1 MRKKFLILALVA
13 TGVLTLSFTAVPAAS
28 QATDVIEFVK
38 SENAVIKQTLK
49 FSDGSDDVVIYYKK
63 DGDGY
68 SAWSKTDLRKQDPK
82 RLSLVEKTV
91 IEKAEAVE
99 GECYYEARSLDK
111 VISDGGV
118 LYGLYGKYI
127 NL

>member
-1 MRKKFLILALVA
+1 M
-13 TGVLTLSFTAVPAAS
+13 LTLSFTAVPAAS

-38 SENAVIKQTLK
+38 SENAIIKQTLK

-63 DGDGY
+63 DNGGY

-82 RLSLVEKTV
+82 RLSMIEKTV
-91 IEKAEAVE
+91 IEKVDAVE
-99 GECYYEARSLDK
+99 GECYYKAGSLGK
-111 VISDGGV
+111 AISDGGV